1 MIALSYFTLLNKL
14 KKKHY
19 LYVFIYLIFKIDLE
33 FELICNIYVKSTVR
47 PDLDVYVC
55 ECVCVWEF
63 VCRYENACHVC
74 V

>member
-33 FELICNIYVKSTVR
+33 FELICNIYVKSTLR
-47 PDLDVYVC
+47 PDLDKQ
-55 ECVCVWEF
+55 CVRV
-63 VCRYENACHVC
+63 
-74 V
+74 